1 MPSHQQHPLA
11 QALTGTD
18 IFALSQS
25 PDGRTSYN
33 KINVQDII
41 PGTDVES
48 CLPRETWTK
57 HALRRSA
64 QCVDVDCS
72 QHSTVSAADCGNG
85 IECPICME
93 ELVEGD
99 LVSRFVCSHS
109 MHFEC
114 ANQWLSSRIRQG
126 QVGTCPMCNFVVL
139 APVFGSAAIQSDS
152 QITTQQQQQV
162 RRASFPICRA
172 FLQGLP
178 RQVLSHLSRLCGGT
192 NQRTSRVLTSDPD
205 TTVQTNIPAM
215 VLA

>member
-1 MPSHQQHPLA
+1 MPMHQQHPLA
-11 QALTGTD
+11 QALTGPD

-33 KINVQDII
+33 KISMQDII
-41 PGTDVES
+41 PGTDVKS

-57 HALRRSA
+57 HTLRRSA

-72 QHSTVSAADCGNG
+72 QHSTVSAADCGNR
-85 IECPICME
+85 IECPICLE

-99 LVSRFVCSHS
+99 LVSRFLCSHS

-126 QVGTCPMCNFVVL
+126 QVGTCPTCNFAVL
-139 APVFGSAAIQSDS
+139 APVFGPASI

-162 RRASFPICRA
+162 RSASFPICRA

-192 NQRTSRVLTSDPD
+192 NQRTLRVFNSDPD
-205 TTVQTNIPAM
+205 TTVRTNIPPIVRA
-215 VLA
+215 